1 MADSILFNVAASV
14 ITKLGSSALRELGS
28 LWGVNDELDKLQNTL
43 SAIKAVLL
51 DAEEQQSKSHTV
63 KDWISKIKDVFYDID
78 DLIDEFSYETLRRQ
92 VLTKDRTTTKQV
104 RIFFSK
110 SNQIAFGFEMG
121 QTIKKVREKL
131 DAIAA
136 DKAQLHLSVSVR
148 EVRDNEPRKV
158 RETSSF
164 ILEGEVIGRDE
175 DRKSIMD
182 FLFNTNN
189 IIKDNVEVVSIVG
202 MGGLGKTALAQA
214 VYNDRKINNHFKL
227 KMWVCIS
234 EEFDIKVIVEKILES
249 ITKTKQESLQLD
261 ILQSMLQEKI
271 DGKKYLLVMD
281 DVWNGDHEKWI
292 GLKRFLMGGARG
304 SKILVTTR
312 NLQVAQASDTV
323 WFHHL
328 KELDK
333 DNSWSLF
340 RKMAFLNKE
349 EELENSNLVRM
360 GKEIVGKLK
369 GYPLAIRVV
378 GRLLYF
384 KNTEMDWSS
393 FKDNELDSILQQ
405 DDQIQ
410 PILKISFNHLPPNLK
425 QCFTYCA
432 LFPKD
437 YEFKK
442 EGLVK
447 QWMAQGFIQAHN
459 KKAIEDVGE
468 DYFKELV
475 GRSFFQD
482 VRKNKWGDFKYC
494 KMHDLLHDLA
504 CSMGENECAV
514 VSDDVGSID
523 KRTRHASF
531 LLSKRTT
538 REVVTKSFIEVTSLR
553 TLDIDS
559 RASFRSFKKTYHMNL
574 SRLRILNLD
583 RCCCHPPKFIDK
595 LKHLRY
601 LNLSGLNV
609 SFLPNSI
616 TRLYNL
622 ETLILRH
629 CFWLRKLPKDINNLI
644 NLRHLDIYDCCSLTH
659 MPKGLGGM
667 TNLQTMS
674 MFALGKNKGGDLSEL
689 NGLKSLRGLLSIKG
703 LQFCT
708 TTDLKNVSY
717 LKEMYGIQK
726 LELHWNIKMDH
737 EDILDDGDED
747 DEGVLECL
755 KPHSN
760 VRKMIIKGYR
770 GMKLCDWFCS
780 NFLGG
785 LVSIELSHC
794 GNLEHLPQFDQ
805 FPYLKHLLLGYL
817 PNIEYIDSSNSVSST
832 TFFPSLEKLR
842 IESMPKLKGWWKGE
856 ISCPTTL
863 HQLSELCIFYCPL
876 LASIPQHPSLESL
889 RICGV
894 SVQLFE
900 MVIRMATNLSE
911 HSSSSSSTLSKLSFL
926 EIGTIDLELL
936 PVELFC
942 NVTHLESLI
951 IERCKSLQISSPH
964 LVDEDNGDVVWKK
977 LLNLRTLRLES
988 IPKLEYLPKS
998 LKYITSLETLKL
1010 SNCENLV
1017 SIEGI
1022 GKLTSL
1028 SHLEIDRCPNL
1039 PLLSEDVGDLIS
1051 LSQLL
1056 IWSCPKLT
1064 SLPEGITRLTSLSS
1078 LCLEDC
1084 PNLVSLPQ
1092 EFLHHHSSLPGGRFL
1107 RILNC
1112 PKLRIQDEK
1121 QKEEEKEDKED
1132 WTDFTHALTGLAH
1145 ITLLVLRASK
1155 SRTSYDLYSKE

>member
-333 DNSWSLF
+333 DNSWALF

-459 KKAIEDVGE
+459 KKAIEDV
-468 DYFKELV
+468 
-475 GRSFFQD
+475 
-482 VRKNKWGDFKYC
+482 
-494 KMHDLLHDLA
+494 
-504 CSMGENECAV
+504 ENECAV

-538 REVVTKSFIEVTSLR
+538 REVVSKSFTEVTSLR

-559 RASFRSFKKTYHMNL
+559 SASFRSFKKTYHMNL
-574 SRLRILNLD
+574 FRLRTLNLD

-622 ETLILRH
+622 ETLILRY

-911 HSSSSSSTLSKLSFL
+911 HSSSSSSSSTLSKLSFL

-942 NVTHLESLI
+942 NMTHLESLI

-1051 LSQLL
+1051 LSHLL
-1056 IWSCPKLT
+1056 TWSCPKLT

-1132 WTDFTHALTGLAH
+1132 WTDFTHALTGCRH
-1145 ITLLVLRASK
+1145 TLR
-1155 SRTSYDLYSKE
+1155 YWF

>member
-1 MADSILFNVAASV
+1 
-14 ITKLGSSALRELGS
+14 
-28 LWGVNDELDKLQNTL
+28 
-43 SAIKAVLL
+43 
-51 DAEEQQSKSHTV
+51 
-63 KDWISKIKDVFYDID
+63 
-78 DLIDEFSYETLRRQ
+78 
-92 VLTKDRTTTKQV
+92 
-104 RIFFSK
+104 
-110 SNQIAFGFEMG
+110 
-121 QTIKKVREKL
+121 
-131 DAIAA
+131 
-136 DKAQLHLSVSVR
+136 
-148 EVRDNEPRKV
+148 
-158 RETSSF
+158 
-164 ILEGEVIGRDE
+164 
-175 DRKSIMD
+175 
-182 FLFNTNN
+182 
-189 IIKDNVEVVSIVG
+189 
-202 MGGLGKTALAQA
+202 
-214 VYNDRKINNHFKL
+214 
-227 KMWVCIS
+227 
-234 EEFDIKVIVEKILES
+234 
-249 ITKTKQESLQLD
+249 
-261 ILQSMLQEKI
+261 
-271 DGKKYLLVMD
+271 
-281 DVWNGDHEKWI
+281 
-292 GLKRFLMGGARG
+292 
-304 SKILVTTR
+304 
-312 NLQVAQASDTV
+312 
-323 WFHHL
+323 
-328 KELDK
+328 
-333 DNSWSLF
+333 
-340 RKMAFLNKE
+340 
-349 EELENSNLVRM
+349 
-360 GKEIVGKLK
+360 
-369 GYPLAIRVV
+369 
-378 GRLLYF
+378 
-384 KNTEMDWSS
+384 
-393 FKDNELDSILQQ
+393 
-405 DDQIQ
+405 
-410 PILKISFNHLPPNLK
+410 
-425 QCFTYCA
+425 
-432 LFPKD
+432 
-437 YEFKK
+437 
-442 EGLVK
+442 
-447 QWMAQGFIQAHN
+447 
-459 KKAIEDVGE
+459 
-468 DYFKELV
+468 
-475 GRSFFQD
+475 
-482 VRKNKWGDFKYC
+482 
-494 KMHDLLHDLA
+494 MHDLLHDLA

-538 REVVTKSFIEVTSLR
+538 REVVSKSFTEVTSLR

-559 RASFRSFKKTYHMNL
+559 SASFRSFKKTYHMNL
-574 SRLRILNLD
+574 FRLRTLNLD

-622 ETLILRH
+622 ETLILRY

-911 HSSSSSSTLSKLSFL
+911 HSSSSSSSSTLSKLSFL

-942 NVTHLESLI
+942 NMTHLESLI

-1051 LSQLL
+1051 LSHLL
-1056 IWSCPKLT
+1056 TWSCPKLT

-1132 WTDFTHALTGLAH
+1132 WTDFTHALTGC
-1145 ITLLVLRASK
+1145 R
-1155 SRTSYDLYSKE
+1155 

>member
-92 VLTKDRTTTKQV
+92 VLTKDRTITKQV

-333 DNSWSLF
+333 DNSWALF

-514 VSDDVGSID
+514 VSDNDVGSID

-538 REVVTKSFIEVTSLR
+538 REVVSKSFTEVTSLR

-559 RASFRSFKKTYHMNL
+559 SASFRSFKKTYHMNL
-574 SRLRILNLD
+574 FRLRTLNLD

-601 LNLSGLNV
+601 LNLSGLNFD
-609 SFLPNSI
+609 SHAK
-616 TRLYNL
+616 RL
-622 ETLILRH
+622 R
-629 CFWLRKLPKDINNLI
+629 W
-644 NLRHLDIYDCCSLTH
+644 
-659 MPKGLGGM
+659 
-667 TNLQTMS
+667 
-674 MFALGKNKGGDLSEL
+674 
-689 NGLKSLRGLLSIKG
+689 
-703 LQFCT
+703 
-708 TTDLKNVSY
+708 
-717 LKEMYGIQK
+717 
-726 LELHWNIKMDH
+726 
-737 EDILDDGDED
+737 DDQPSDND
-747 DEGVLECL
+747 
-755 KPHSN
+755 
-760 VRKMIIKGYR
+760 
-770 GMKLCDWFCS
+770 
-780 NFLGG
+780 
-785 LVSIELSHC
+785 IELSHC

-911 HSSSSSSTLSKLSFL
+911 HSSSSSSSTLSKLSFL

-942 NVTHLESLI
+942 NMTHLESLI

-1051 LSQLL
+1051 LSHLL

-1132 WTDFTHALTGLAH
+1132 WTDFTHALTGC
-1145 ITLLVLRASK
+1145 R
-1155 SRTSYDLYSKE
+1155 